1 MQLTLRAAKASR
13 LDWQHPHSNGR
24 SARSREPTQRRPQTA
39 APRRRAGRAYLARR
53 ARLMADSMSP
63 WIALGDV
70 VGSYLRRD
78 AMVTNRAGYSECSV
92 AAPVPA
98 RRAPRPGTR
107 APRPSRAPR
116 RVRRRFARGGAP
128 LDGRAVGDEELAE
141 VPLDVVATHEGEER
155 LVARLRAGAS
165 SLSAQRARRPHG
177 AWSGAAARD
186 RAGGGG
192 HAPPS

>member
-1 MQLTLRAAKASR
+1 
-13 LDWQHPHSNGR
+13 
-24 SARSREPTQRRPQTA
+24 
-39 APRRRAGRAYLARR
+39 
-53 ARLMADSMSP
+53 MADSMSP

-116 RVRRRFARGGAP
+116 RAACAGALRGAAHLLTAAP
-128 LDGRAVGDEELAE
+128 LEMRNLPKFHLMSLPPMRERSVLLPACAPGHRHSARSAPGGRTAPGAEQQRETGQAGAGTRLLLELRKEGVG
-141 VPLDVVATHEGEER
+141 VVAVHIH
-155 LVARLRAGAS
+155 L
-165 SLSAQRARRPHG
+165 
-177 AWSGAAARD
+177 
-186 RAGGGG
+186 
-192 HAPPS
+192 